1 MNASGVAASTQN
13 YENLN
18 FRNLVYDVL
27 WFGLAFPAIDRFRD
41 IYSIRLGADAS
52 QLTLMASLPALMLL
66 VTSSIAGRWMSRYAG
81 SRDAIR
87 IPGVI
92 FRLAFLLPA
101 LTAFLPQR
109 FQIGWLVLSVVL
121 PAIGQG
127 VSSVGFVVMMRE
139 AVHGGKFAALN
150 GRRIMIMNIS
160 VAVSG
165 LAMGFWLEKAPFPL
179 NYQVMFVVA
188 FLLSMVSWWHVDRVK
203 VIPELVA
210 PPPTPS
216 SERVNPWKSPSFQL
230 VAVIVAMCFISFTAI
245 RPLLSLYMV
254 NNLHADEWFLS
265 NFGLIELVA
274 GAAIAAFTVPL
285 VNRFG
290 NRTLIAVGLVGTGMA
305 ALIIAIAPSLPVTLI
320 SAAVGGAS
328 WTIVN
333 IGQFSFFG
341 EMTPIEHKEPFTTAY
356 YQIAFVAMFIG
367 PMIGQVFISANTP
380 IITALIIGAGLRLLA
395 GILTQMHPRQW
406 VTRAMELRLSLR

>member
-165 LAMGFWLEKAPFPL
+165 LAMGFWLEKAPFPI

-245 RPLLSLYMV
+245 RPLLSLYM
-254 NNLHADEWFLS
+254 
-265 NFGLIELVA
+265 
-274 GAAIAAFTVPL
+274 
-285 VNRFG
+285 
-290 NRTLIAVGLVGTGMA
+290 
-305 ALIIAIAPSLPVTLI
+305 
-320 SAAVGGAS
+320 
-328 WTIVN
+328 
-333 IGQFSFFG
+333 
-341 EMTPIEHKEPFTTAY
+341 
-356 YQIAFVAMFIG
+356 
-367 PMIGQVFISANTP
+367 
-380 IITALIIGAGLRLLA
+380 
-395 GILTQMHPRQW
+395 
-406 VTRAMELRLSLR
+406 